1 MTEITFEY
9 WNKLADQ
16 IIMISSLLGGFTIAV
31 IANLLVS
38 EVNTR
43 LFKNIMI
50 VSTLTAS
57 FFLISVFACLGILFS
72 IMRWPMN
79 AFNEIGLPI
88 LIIVGIIGFMKYST
102 DFNKSLLRILI
113 IGGIGGIIW
122 LTPNDT
128 INDILNVENLNEISV
143 ES

>member
-1 MTEITFEY
+1 
-9 WNKLADQ
+9 
-16 IIMISSLLGGFTIAV
+16 
-31 IANLLVS
+31 
-38 EVNTR
+38 
-43 LFKNIMI
+43 
-50 VSTLTAS
+50 
-57 FFLISVFACLGILFS
+57 
-72 IMRWPMN
+72 MN

>member
-1 MTEITFEY
+1 M
-9 WNKLADQ
+9 
-16 IIMISSLLGGFTIAV
+16 
-31 IANLLVS
+31 
-38 EVNTR
+38 
-43 LFKNIMI
+43 
-50 VSTLTAS
+50 
-57 FFLISVFACLGILFS
+57 GILFS